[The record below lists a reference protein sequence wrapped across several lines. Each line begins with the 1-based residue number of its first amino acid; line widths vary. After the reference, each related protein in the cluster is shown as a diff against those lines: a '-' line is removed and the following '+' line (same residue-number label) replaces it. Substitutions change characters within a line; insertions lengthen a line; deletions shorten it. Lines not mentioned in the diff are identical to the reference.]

1 MKTRSPL
8 ESSGALPP
16 VTRSSWVSFRRVPS
30 PPHAGDPPRT
40 TIRERTMTPSVSFIK
55 RGLPSLC
62 RRVDKVLPGA
72 AGITLP
78 PPAPHYT
85 CLHLPPYS
93 KLLTRNLLLSF
104 TRTCPFA

>member
-40 TIRERTMTPSVSFIK
+40 TIRERTMTPSVTFIK

-62 RRVDKVLPGA
+62 RRVHRVLPGGG
-72 AGITLP
+72 GITPP
-78 PPAPHYT
+78 PPAAPPPSLTPPLTSNRSPFCH
-85 CLHLPPYS
+85 LHPP
-93 KLLTRNLLLSF
+93 
-104 TRTCPFA
+104 